1 MSDYRN
7 TVGSGRRNFQ
17 TSVKPNGEEEEEEWD
32 KIVIDPENLFNEV
45 FSAAVGTA
53 VGIAVSRAFTGD

>member
-17 TSVKPNGEEEEEEWD
+17 TSGKPNGEEEEKWD

-53 VGIAVSRAFTGD
+53 VGMAVSRAFTGD